1 MNRTQL
7 TQRIVISALGVAAL
21 GLGGCI
27 AALPVAA
34 LGVAGDVADIG
45 STAFTAGTEVF
56 NSGKLESV
64 EFATFDQARAAVRS
78 TLNDLRLNLDQSTAT
93 KTKARY
99 DFSDDIH
106 DEVRIDLVQRSP
118 AICGVRID
126 VGYFGSEAYARL
138 LLKSVRGRLPLF
150 AGRAA
155 TQPAQPVD
163 LFKPR
168 IDPAFNRDNLDR

>member
-1 MNRTQL
+1 M
-7 TQRIVISALGVAAL
+7 QRIVISAVGAGLL

-45 STAFTAGTEVF
+45 GTAFTAGTEVF

-64 EFATFDQARAAVRS
+64 EFATYDQAQAAIRS
-78 TLNDLRLNLDQSTAT
+78 MLNDLRLKQTKSSFT

-99 DFSDDIH
+99 DFTDDVG
-106 DEVRIDLVQRSP
+106 EKVRIDVLQRSA
-118 AICGVRID
+118 AIVGVRID

-150 AGRAA
+150 SGRAA
-155 TQPAQPVD
+155 TQPAQPID
-163 LFKPR
+163 LFRPR
-168 IDPAFNRDNLDR
+168 VNTAFDRDTLDR